1 MRKIMISEI
10 YENVYKI
17 SGESNLYFLKKE
29 NIVIDT
35 GYPTDELMI
44 RQELSKITLLENVKT
59 VVFTHMHYDHIGNYH
74 IFPKATFYASKD
86 SIESINE
93 DKYKAILLKPLAE
106 GFNIEVKD
114 ISTLPLPDYLQ
125 VIYTPGHSKGSI
137 CIYDKK
143 RKILFSGD
151 TLFFNDNI
159 GRMDLPFSLPDE
171 MAFSLQKLKKL
182 DYQILC
188 PGHDY

>member
-1 MRKIMISEI
+1 MISEI